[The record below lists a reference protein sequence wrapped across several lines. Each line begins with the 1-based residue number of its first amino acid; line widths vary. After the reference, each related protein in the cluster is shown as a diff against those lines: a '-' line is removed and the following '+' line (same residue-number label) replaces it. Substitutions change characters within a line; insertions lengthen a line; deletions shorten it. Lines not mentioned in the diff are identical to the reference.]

1 MGFAKIDFTITDDE
15 DFAATFELTDA
26 STNQEYDASALDFEM
41 EVTENGSALLS
52 ASTDAGTLT
61 QPENHQV
68 AFRFTQAQV
77 EGALYAGRTY
87 QFGLVSING
96 SGHRTQ
102 VALGTVAVVDGGM
115 AN

>member
-1 MGFAKIDFTITDDE
+1 MGFAKIDFTVTDDE
-15 DFAATFELTDA
+15 DFAATFELTDS

-41 EVTENGSALLS
+41 EVTENGTALLS

-61 QPENHQV
+61 MPTNHQI
-68 AFRFTQAQV
+68 AFRFERDAARS
-77 EGALYAGRTY
+77 ALCAGRTY
-87 QFGLVSING
+87 QWGLVSING

-102 VALGTVAVVDGGM
+102 IALGTVAVVDGGM